1 MHWTGSFRDGMRK
14 GHRGFVP
21 IFSGGGGATGLPPP
35 LCTKSLQHR
44 GADFEHGARPDRL

>member
-21 IFSGGGGATGLPPP
+21 IFSGVAQPGFRPPMHQV
-35 LCTKSLQHR
+35 LAASWFRLRAQCTS
-44 GADFEHGARPDRL
+44 